1 MSTIGSEAATYQRLR
16 DHLHVLRLSAAAE
29 ALPGMLD
36 DARGQHLS
44 TVAMLEQLLAVEVE
58 TTQAR
63 RLASRLRFADRKIP
77 KVSRAADGT
86 RPNMPSRVA
95 MRECEFGGLRGG
107 LESDVESH
115 RGQVGDVVADLSLGD
130 HAAGVIVGAEVV
142 KSGGGVGK

>member
-1 MSTIGSEAATYQRLR
+1 MKAATFREADSQPAYASIVVFVSNLKKRDRAQRPTPLSYLR
-16 DHLHVLRLSAAAE
+16 RS
-29 ALPGMLD
+29 
-36 DARGQHLS
+36 
-44 TVAMLEQLLAVEVE
+44 
-58 TTQAR
+58 
-63 RLASRLRFADRKIP
+63 SRLFSDRKIP